1 MVRNKKIFRLIAN
14 RSVRKMEEEE
24 ATFASK
30 FANEEAMHMSKF
42 ANECRVSGGWG
53 KRLAKAVKSGI
64 EEAWDILDENRAL
77 INELDHNR
85 DSETGDDLALNIALL
100 GELNENM
107 HRAAD
112 LYAGLSAALATAARK
127 TKARKA
133 KEANNKTARPE

>member
-1 MVRNKKIFRLIAN
+1 
-14 RSVRKMEEEE
+14 MEKEE
-24 ATFASK
+24 ATFASE
-30 FANEEAMHMSKF
+30 FANEEEAARAALVSKF
-42 ANECRVSGGWG
+42 SNECRVSDGWG

-133 KEANNKTARPE
+133 KEADSESARPE

>member
-1 MVRNKKIFRLIAN
+1 
-14 RSVRKMEEEE
+14 MEKEKEE
-24 ATFASK
+24 ATFASG
-30 FANEEAMHMSKF
+30 FANEEEAARAALVSKF
-42 ANECRVSGGWG
+42 ASECRVSGGWG
-53 KRLAKAVKSGI
+53 KRLARAVKSGL
-64 EEAWDILDENRAL
+64 EEAWDLLDENRAL

-112 LYAGLSAALATAARK
+112 LYAGLSAALAAAAARK

-133 KEANNKTARPE
+133 KEAGSESARPE